1 MKFIADENHNS
12 IIITF
17 TDDKQSEFM
26 MKRFCDAWD
35 DDNHGK
41 KFRMDLISL
50 INCKNMFCVSV
61 DLWHNCRDID
71 GFEQFK
77 QFVLQLSE
85 GIDD

>member
-1 MKFIADENHNS
+1 MKFTADENHNS

-26 MKRFCDAWD
+26 MKRFCNTWD
-35 DDNHGK
+35 EDKDGK
-41 KFRMDLISL
+41 KFRLDLLNL

-61 DLWHNCRDID
+61 DPWHDCRDID

-85 GIDD
+85 GIDG

>member
-1 MKFIADENHNS
+1 MKFTADEKNDS

-26 MKRFCDAWD
+26 MKRFCNAWD
-35 DDNHGK
+35 EDNHGK
-41 KFRMDLISL
+41 KFCMDLLSL
-50 INCKNMFCVSV
+50 ITCKNMFCVSV
-61 DLWHNCRDID
+61 DPWHNCRDID

>member
-1 MKFIADENHNS
+1 MTFTADENHNS

-26 MKRFCDAWD
+26 MKRFCNTWD
-35 DDNHGK
+35 EDNHGK
-41 KFRMDLISL
+41 KFRMDLLSL

-61 DLWHNCRDID
+61 DPWHDCRDID
-71 GFEQFK
+71 GFEQLK

-85 GIDD
+85 GIDG

>member
-1 MKFIADENHNS
+1 MTFTADENHNS

-17 TDDKQSEFM
+17 TDSKQAEFM
-26 MKRFCDAWD
+26 MKRFCNIWD
-35 DDNHGK
+35 EDNHGK
-41 KFRMDLISL
+41 KFCLDLLSL

-61 DLWHNCRDID
+61 DPWHNCRDID

-85 GIDD
+85 GIDG